1 MGRQSTMCHSLSLGL
16 SRWCTPG
23 KGSVAGGA
31 AEPESRS
38 VGLEKR
44 EHRGC
49 GMQSGCKAGK
59 RSSFRAFNH
68 SKVSFFF
75 FLILCATKSWCSV
88 SRKEVIQSKKDTSGC
103 NVENELE
110 DSKSLLPVWR
120 FLQYFR
126 RDAGILI

>member
-1 MGRQSTMCHSLSLGL
+1 MCHSLSLGL

-75 FLILCATKSWCSV
+75 FLDSV
-88 SRKEVIQSKKDTSGC
+88 CNEKLVQCFKKRGD
-103 NVENELE
+103 
-110 DSKSLLPVWR
+110 P
-120 FLQYFR
+120 
-126 RDAGILI
+126 I